1 MKLGFL
7 FGPISAGTTSPQGPR
22 PFDFTRIEQ
31 DPRGLTGT
39 DGSFLSYAKF
49 MAARGHDVTLFCAE
63 NPQTTTWGKVKVR
76 PFPERASIDDTWDAA
91 LTWNEPAAL
100 DVVSPKVV
108 RICDMQFNDFTYVKG
123 PEYAWVDAFGPAS
136 TSLGNRLKHMGP
148 PAHIPWYTMYNGC
161 DPTVYDAAPKV
172 PGRCIYTSSPDRG
185 LHLVLDQW
193 PRIRE
198 AVPYAELRVF
208 YHSMAHW
215 FQSIPGLISAPQ
227 ENLREHG
234 RRAMFVRDRLSL
246 PGVIHI
252 GSISRDQLALE
263 YSEAKVLAYPCDPFQ
278 YTEGYGVAIIE
289 GCASGA
295 VPVISRA
302 DALPEIY
309 EGACPMVD
317 APASHHGHEWADM
330 VIKILKDEQEHK
342 KWWDLG
348 RERAKKYDYRVLCI
362 ELERIINELKAKKAS
377 L

>member
-1 MKLGFL
+1 MKIGFC
-7 FGPISAGTTSPQGPR
+7 FGPICTGMTSPQGPR
-22 PFDFTRIEQ
+22 PFDFTRIDQ

-49 MAARGHDVTLFCAE
+49 MAERGHHITLFCE
-63 NPQTTTWGKVKVR
+63 KQPVPLSWGKVAVR
-76 PFPERASIDDTWDAA
+76 PMEDRSIIDESWDACIS
-91 LTWNEPAAL
+91 WNEPSVL
-100 DVVSPKVV
+100 DVINPKVA
-108 RICDMQFNDFTYVKG
+108 RIVDMQFNDFTYVKG
-123 PEYAWVDAFGPAS
+123 HEYVWIDGFMAAS
-136 TSLGNRLKHMGP
+136 TSLGDRLKTMGP
-148 PAHIPWYTMYNGC
+148 PASIPWYTAYNGC
-161 DPTVYDAAPKV
+161 DPTIYDAAPKI

-185 LHLVLDQW
+185 LHIVLDEW
-193 PRIRE
+193 PHIKE

-208 YHSMAHW
+208 YHSMSHW
-215 FQSIPGLISAPQ
+215 FKCIDEFLNSPF

-234 RRAMFVRDRLSL
+234 RRAMFVRDRLNL

-263 YSEAKVLAYPCDPFQ
+263 YSEAQILAYPCDPHQ

-302 DALPEIY
+302 DALPEVY

-317 APASHHGHEWADM
+317 APAGQHKREWSDL
-330 VIKILKDEQEHK
+330 VIKLLKDESERL
-342 KWWDLG
+342 KWDSLG

-362 ELERIINELKAKKAS
+362 ELERIIKDVKSRKS
-377 L
+377 